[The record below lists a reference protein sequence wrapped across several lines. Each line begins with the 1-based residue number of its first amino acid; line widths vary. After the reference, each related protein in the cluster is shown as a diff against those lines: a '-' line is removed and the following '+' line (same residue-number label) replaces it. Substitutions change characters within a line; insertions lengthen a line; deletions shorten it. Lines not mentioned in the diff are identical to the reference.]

1 MKQIYKFFL
10 TLLFVITCLGSFAQG
25 QPDWVKGTG
34 FKALPRSIVVVRSA
48 VAPTEEMAQNLAM
61 EKVRQEADSRNFT
74 IVDKF
79 STKTGNEWTVYLLA
93 QIARIYGTSIGEP
106 LTKTNSYKLVGESFV
121 PGMAQ
126 IKKGQTGKGVAFI
139 AAEAVCVGGIIFSE
153 SQRSSFVSKIK
164 DTRNPALM
172 KDYKNKSNTWLT
184 ARNVFIG
191 GAVAFYVWNVIDGIV
206 AKGKT
211 QIVGPKGERI
221 AFSPY
226 YSPESFNSPESF
238 GLSLNVTW

>member
-1 MKQIYKFFL
+1 MNKII
-10 TLLFVITCLGSFAQG
+10 LLLILLSGSLSLFAQG

-34 FKALPRSIVVVRSA
+34 HNSLLYSEVIVRSA
-48 VAPTEEMAQNLAM
+48 VGKTVEAAENLAIG
-61 EKVRQEADSRNFT
+61 KVRQEADSRSYT
-74 IVDKF
+74 IVDKY
-79 STKTGNEWTVYLLA
+79 SKKSGNEWTVYVLA
-93 QIARIYGTSIGEP
+93 QISRAEGMDIREP

-139 AAEAVCVGGIIFSE
+139 AAEAVCIGGIIISE

-164 DTRNPALM
+164 DTRDPALM
-172 KDYKNKSNTWLT
+172 KDYKNKSNTWST

-211 QIVGPKGERI
+211 QIVGSNGERI

-226 YSPESFNSPESF
+226 YSSESFNCPESF
-238 GLSLNVTW
+238 GLAVNVTW

>member
-1 MKQIYKFFL
+1 MKQLYKVIL
-10 TLLFVITCLGSFAQG
+10 TLSFMMMGLGSFAQE

-48 VAPTEEMAQNLAM
+48 VAQSEEAAHSLAM
-61 EKVRQEADSRNFT
+61 EMVKQEADARSFT

-79 STKTGNEWTVYLLA
+79 SKKNGNEWTVYILA
-93 QIARIYGTSIGEP
+93 QIARVYGTTIGEQ

-139 AAEAVCVGGIIFSE
+139 AAEAVCVGGIIISE
-153 SQRSSFVSKIK
+153 SQRNSFISKIK
-164 DTRNPALM
+164 DTRDPGLM
-172 KDYKNKSNTWLT
+172 KDYKDKSNTWST
-184 ARNVFIG
+184 ARNIFIG
-191 GAVAFYVWNVIDGIV
+191 GTVAFYVWNVIDGIV

-238 GLSLNVTW
+238 GLSMNITW

>member
-1 MKQIYKFFL
+1 MKRIIFILFL
-10 TLLFVITCLGSFAQG
+10 LPISLSLFSQG

-34 FKALPRSIVVVRSA
+34 HNSLTYSEVIVRSA
-48 VAPTEEMAQNLAM
+48 NGKTAEQAENNAIS
-61 EKVRQEADSRNFT
+61 KVRHEAEARSFT
-74 IVDKF
+74 IVDKY
-79 STKTGNEWTVYLLA
+79 STKSGNEWTVYVLA
-93 QIARIYGTSIGEP
+93 QISRTEGFDIREP
-106 LTKTNSYKLVGESFV
+106 LTKTNSYNLVGESFV

-139 AAEAVCVGGIIFSE
+139 AAEAVCVGGIIVAE

-164 DTRNPALM
+164 DTRDPALM
-172 KDYKNKSNTWLT
+172 KSYKDKSNTWST
-184 ARNVFIG
+184 ARNIFIG

-211 QIVGPKGERI
+211 QIVGPDGKRI